1 LVIAVLAALERGK
14 EQGGTNGDSVTEL
27 RTIRISE
34 LRWKAPTTDW
44 RRRVREMLI
53 AALKEYSSEEEDS
66 EDDEDL
72 RESLFMLVRGP
83 VTRVRQ
89 FISTRG

>member
-1 LVIAVLAALERGK
+1 
-14 EQGGTNGDSVTEL
+14 
-27 RTIRISE
+27 
-34 LRWKAPTTDW
+34 
-44 RRRVREMLI
+44 MLI

-89 FISTRG
+89 FISTRGSDDGSTYLQNSVLMCNVIFIHGTTYHFRRYVVIALSLCH

>member
-1 LVIAVLAALERGK
+1 
-14 EQGGTNGDSVTEL
+14 
-27 RTIRISE
+27 
-34 LRWKAPTTDW
+34 
-44 RRRVREMLI
+44 MLI
-53 AALKEYSSEEEDS
+53 ASLKDDSPEEEDS

-83 VTRVRQ
+83 VARVRQ